1 MGAERAGALGWR
13 QLGVAIAGVKVLPG
27 SSVERVTDGAGAGS
41 RRCSSGCL
49 SLRPVV
55 RVGNS
60 GELVSTGREEDPWGS
75 TSGMVPR
82 VCCRDE
88 ADEED
93 KEEIDRGAEEED
105 REETIEEDEEEDEE
119 DEEWVER
126 EAEEDGGT
134 EVGIDWC
141 SQSSSPKESPLSWYS
156 SDRSWSSPRR

>member
-1 MGAERAGALGWR
+1 M
-13 QLGVAIAGVKVLPG
+13 
-27 SSVERVTDGAGAGS
+27 
-41 RRCSSGCL
+41 
-49 SLRPVV
+49 RPVV

-75 TSGMVPR
+75 NSEMVSR

-93 KEEIDRGAEEED
+93 KEEIDRRAEED
-105 REETIEEDEEEDEE
+105 REETVEEDEEE

-134 EVGIDWC
+134 EVGIGWC

-156 SDRSWSSPRR
+156 SDRSLSSPRR